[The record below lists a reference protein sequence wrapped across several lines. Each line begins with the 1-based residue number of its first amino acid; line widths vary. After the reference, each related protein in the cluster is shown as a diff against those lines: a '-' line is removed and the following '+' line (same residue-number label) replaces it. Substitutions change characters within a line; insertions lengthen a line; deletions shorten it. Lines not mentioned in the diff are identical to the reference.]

1 MKSGQVAEAAGVN
14 VETLRYYE
22 RRGLLREPQRLPS
35 GYRAYGADAVQVV
48 RFVRRAQELGFTLAE
63 VEALLQL
70 ADGGPESCEAAQ
82 ALANERLAAPEGKI
96 ASLRAMRDS
105 LQRLVATCA
114 RPRGEREC
122 PLIQS
127 ISESATRRVDTP

>member
-22 RRGLLREPQRLPS
+22 RRGLLREPPRLPS

-63 VEALLQL
+63 VETLLQL
-70 ADGGPESCEAAQ
+70 ADGGPERCEAAQ
-82 ALANERLAAPEGKI
+82 ALAAERLAELERKI
-96 ASLRAMRDS
+96 ASLRALRDS
-105 LQRLVATCA
+105 LRRLVATCA

-127 ISESATRRVDTP
+127 ISESATQRVDHP

>member
-1 MKSGQVAEAAGVN
+1 MKSGQVAEAAGVH

-22 RRGLLREPQRLPS
+22 RRGLLREPRRLPS
-35 GYRAYGADAVQVV
+35 GYRAYGADAVHVV

-63 VEALLQL
+63 VETLLQL
-70 ADGGPESCEAAQ
+70 ADGGPERCEAAQ
-82 ALANERLAAPEGKI
+82 ALANERLAELERKI

-105 LQRLVATCA
+105 LRRLVATCA
-114 RPRGEREC
+114 LPRGEREC

-127 ISESATRRVDTP
+127 ISESAPRRIDHP